1 MLFSM
6 SNSHAPRFS
15 RNDGLPWR
23 VKNPRWHIPYVR
35 REQSPFYS
43 AVPFQ
48 ATLPCEDWYI
58 NVNRSGF
65 DPTACK
71 GDR

>member
-1 MLFSM
+1 MLYSM
-6 SNSHAPRFS
+6 SNGHAPRSS

-23 VKNPRWHIPYVR
+23 VKSHRWHVDYAR
-35 REQSPFYS
+35 CEQSPFYS
-43 AVPFQ
+43 AVAFRD
-48 ATLPCEDWYI
+48 TLPCAEWYI
-58 NVNRSGF
+58 NGNRSGF